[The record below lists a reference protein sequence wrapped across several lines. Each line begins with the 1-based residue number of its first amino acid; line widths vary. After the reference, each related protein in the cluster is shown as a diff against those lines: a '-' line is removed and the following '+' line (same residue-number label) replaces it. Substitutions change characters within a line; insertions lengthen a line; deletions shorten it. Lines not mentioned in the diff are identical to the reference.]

1 MTKEEL
7 KERIIELNKEI
18 YDLANLCRQLGNK
31 NPQDNFMIKDRVEL
45 VQKYKKDLEVLEN
58 GNN

>member
-1 MTKEEL
+1 MNREEL

>member
-18 YDLANLCRQLGNK
+18 HDLANLCYQLGNK
-31 NPQDNFMIKDRVEL
+31 NPQDNFMIKDRLEL
-45 VQKYKKDLEVLEN
+45 LKKYKKELEEVK
-58 GNN
+58 

>member
-1 MTKEEL
+1 MNREEL

-18 YDLANLCRQLGNK
+18 YDQANLCRQLGNK

>member
-7 KERIIELNKEI
+7 EERIIELNKEI

-31 NPQDNFMIKDRVEL
+31 NPQDNFMIKDRLDL
-45 VQKYKKDLEVLEN
+45 VQKYKKELRELEN
-58 GNN
+58 E